1 MLTVILAIISTVL
14 ILYGLVGIILPFIPG
29 GLPVAW
35 LGLFIFAIGTGFE
48 RIPIATTVI
57 FFVVMLV
64 TIAIDFFPPMLGA
77 GKFRASKWG
86 ILGAMLGSFLGIFI
100 MGLWGIVLGPFF
112 GAILGEL
119 TGGKGYKRAL
129 KIGLGTLIGLIIGG
143 LIKITVVFIM
153 LGFLIASWFQH
164 IQ

>member
-14 ILYGLVGIILPFIPG
+14 ILYGLVSIILPFIPG

-35 LGLFIFAIGTGFE
+35 LGLFIFAIGTGFQN
-48 RIPIATTVI
+48 ISIATTVI
-57 FFVVMLV
+57 FFVIMLV
-64 TIAIDFFPPMLGA
+64 TIAIDFFAPMLGA

-86 ILGAMLGSFLGIFI
+86 ILGAMFGSFLGIFI
-100 MGLWGIVLGPFF
+100 VGLWGIVLGPFF

-119 TGGKGYKRAL
+119 TGGKDYKQAL
-129 KIGLGTLIGLIIGG
+129 KIGLGTLIGLIVGG

-153 LGFLIASWFQH
+153 LGFLVASWF
-164 IQ
+164 